1 MPLYFRWSQR
11 PYLLPLY
18 PSLTM
23 MPVLLLQRP
32 SFCSWNMARV
42 FLLQVLCTC
51 CQQWLYWLVLSLIG
65 LLTPV
70 SSPSKLLPWPF
81 QSKQLTPVIAL
92 PWFISS
98 VVLIVS
104 WYYLVCVINSLLA
117 ASSARMWTE
126 SSDFAFVTSG
136 SPLPRIG
143 ILKRVSGS
151 PKENSCL
158 CLRSSYYC
166 PLVLTKVS
174 RCPFLFWDWG
184 ISPFP
189 FLPWDLREKWRQMI
203 TCTFCCNSSEPLP
216 VSSWSWGP

>member
-151 PKENSCL
+151 PKENMPVA
-158 CLRSSYYC
+158 YVWG
-166 PLVLTKVS
+166 PLITVL
-174 RCPFLFWDWG
+174 LFWQRCQG
-184 ISPFP
+184 ALFFSEIGESLPSRS
-189 FLPWDLREKWRQMI
+189 FLEI
-203 TCTFCCNSSEPLP
+203 
-216 VSSWSWGP
+216 